1 MNKTWNWS
9 LTVALAGFLF
19 GFDTVVI
26 SGANAPIKE
35 LWQTSSWFHGVFI
48 MSMALWGT
56 VLGSLGGGIPTKK
69 LGRKK
74 TLIWVGVLYL
84 VSALGSG
91 LATDPYM
98 FSFFRFLGGVGV
110 GASTVAAPTYIS
122 EISSAAKRGRLVAL
136 YQFNIVFGI
145 LIAFISNYLLDGVG
159 GDNDWRWMLG
169 VEAIPA
175 ALYCLLIFG
184 VPNSP
189 RWLAVTKN
197 DTAGALQTLE
207 LIHGDSAKA
216 KAELDAIVNHVDKS
230 SSTQNI
236 FSGIYKKSLILAFL
250 LAFFNQLS
258 GINFILYYAPVIL
271 ENAGFASS
279 DSLLSSIAIGG
290 TNLLFT
296 FVGLYLIDRMGRK
309 SLMYIGSAGY
319 IISLAM
325 VAYGF
330 KTEASAGFNLF
341 FILTFIASHAV
352 GQGAVIWV
360 FISEIFPNSVRAAGQ
375 AWGTG
380 THWVFAA
387 LITMLGEVVIE
398 AFPGWTV
405 FAFFAA
411 FMVLQLLFTHFMMP
425 ETKGVSLEEL
435 QDQLTSKDA

>member
-1 MNKTWNWS
+1 MNKLWNWS

-35 LWQTSSWFHGVFI
+35 LWQTSAWFHGVFI

-56 VLGSLGGGIPTKK
+56 VLGSLAGGIPTKRI
-69 LGRKK
+69 GRKN
-74 TLIWVGVLYL
+74 TLIWVGILYL

-122 EISSAAKRGRLVAL
+122 EISTASSRGRLVAL

-159 GDNDWRWMLG
+159 GSNDWRWMLG
-169 VEAIPA
+169 VEALPA
-175 ALYCLLIFG
+175 ALYSLLILG

-189 RWLAVTKN
+189 RWLMVERGDAS
-197 DTAGALQTLE
+197 GALQTLQ
-207 LIHGDSAKA
+207 LLHGDEGSA
-216 KAELDAIVNHVDKS
+216 KAELDIIKAHQSEEEASANV
-230 SSTQNI
+230 
-236 FSGIYKKSLILAFL
+236 FSGKYNKSLLLAFL

-290 TNLLFT
+290 TNLIFT

-309 SLMYIGSAGY
+309 SLMYIGSVGY

-330 KTEASAGFNLF
+330 KTEAAAGFNLF